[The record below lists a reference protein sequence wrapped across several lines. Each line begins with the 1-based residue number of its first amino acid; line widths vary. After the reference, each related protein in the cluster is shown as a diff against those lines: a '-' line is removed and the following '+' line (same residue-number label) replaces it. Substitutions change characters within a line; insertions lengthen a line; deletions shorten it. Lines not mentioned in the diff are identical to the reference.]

1 MLVGNK
7 FLFLKIPRT
16 GTTSFERS
24 CFLANLEVKYPTDQL
39 LTHKRAAT
47 GNSPLRHSHEP
58 VSLIREVFGYDYP
71 IVAIK
76 RDELDRF
83 ISAWKYCIKNLEDVD
98 FEAAQILKQ
107 VDNKTFIEAW
117 IEILGYSAQLNEVE
131 KITAFVTYLVG
142 RSIPFNLNFYS
153 IFSQTLSGPSRW
165 HENNPDILYFDFKNL
180 GSLEKYVKENVDISY
195 ELIISNH
202 TKTQKTNL
210 KPTDEL
216 KEFYCKWVDPIY
228 KSNNTLI

>member
-47 GNSPLRHSHEP
+47 GESPLRHTHEP

-71 IVAIK
+71 IIAVK

-83 ISAWKYCIKNLEDVD
+83 ISAWKYCIKHLQAIDY
-98 FEAAQILKQ
+98 EAAQILKQ
-107 VDNKTFIEAW
+107 VDNRTFIEAW
-117 IEILGYSAQLNEVE
+117 IEVLGYSAQVNESE
-131 KITAFVTYLVG
+131 KITTFITQLIG
-142 RSIPFNLNFYS
+142 RSIPLNLYFYS
-153 IFSQTLSGPSRW
+153 VFSQTLSGPSRW
-165 HENNPDILYFDFKNL
+165 HENNSDILYFDFKNL
-180 GSLEKYVKENVDISY
+180 GSLEKYVKETVDISY

-202 TKTQKTNL
+202 TKTEKTNL

-216 KEFYCKWVDPIY
+216 KEFYCKWVDPVY
-228 KSNNTLI
+228 KKSSTLI

>member
-24 CFLANLEVKYPTDQL
+24 CFLANIEVKYPTEQL

-58 VSLIREVFGYDYP
+58 VNLIREVFGYDYP

-165 HENNPDILYFDFKNL
+165 HENNSDILYFDFKNL
-180 GSLEKYVKENVDISY
+180 RSLEKYVKETVSNSF

-202 TKTQKTNL
+202 TRLQKVNL
-210 KPTDEL
+210 EPTDDL
-216 KEFYCKWVDPIY
+216 REFYFKWIDPVY
-228 KSNNTLI
+228 KNTTTLI